1 MDASTLDI
9 VLRATADRLTAM
21 NPDTAISAGALH
33 SEVQLSVWD
42 WHGIYNDA
50 AVGRDI
56 TAVLTALADIPLTGT
71 RGAYAERLREQAG
84 AVTR

>member
-1 MDASTLDI
+1 MDTATLDI
-9 VLRATADRLTAM
+9 VLGATADRLTAM
-21 NPDTAISAGALH
+21 NPDTTISAGALH
-33 SEVQLSVWD
+33 SEVQLSIWD

-50 AVGRDI
+50 AVGRHI

-71 RGAYAERLREQAG
+71 RGTYALRLREQYG

>member
-1 MDASTLDI
+1 MDTATLDI

-21 NPDTAISAGALH
+21 TPDTTISASALH

-50 AVGRDI
+50 QVGRDI

>member
-1 MDASTLDI
+1 MDAAALDI
-9 VLRATADRLTAM
+9 VLRATADRLTVMSPA
-21 NPDTAISAGALH
+21 TAISVGALQ

-56 TAVLTALADIPLTGT
+56 TDTLAAVAELPLTGS
-71 RGAYAERLREQAG
+71 RGAYAERLREQLG